1 MSQKNYLKFNDL
13 APDLQ
18 LQDTQGKQTQ
28 LSSLWQQGVLL
39 LAFTRH
45 FGCPQCKEMTDQ
57 LYATQSEFSKIGL
70 RLAFICH
77 ASVEDT
83 NYFREQRAPNA
94 LCLADPD
101 RAAYRNY
108 GLYQGTWWQTILSP
122 QIWKSNRRLARE
134 KKFKPELPSAGQD
147 AMQMSGVFIVGTDGR
162 IRLPYYYED
171 IADHPPI
178 DLLLHGIMGSNWN
191 KPFNTEPLT

>member
-1 MSQKNYLKFNDL
+1 MAKQNYLKFNDP
-13 APDLQ
+13 APDAEL
-18 LQDTQGKQTQ
+18 LDAQGKSTF
-28 LSSLWQQGVLL
+28 LSTLWKHGVLL

-57 LYATQSEFSKIGL
+57 LYGAQDELAKIGL

-77 ASVEDT
+77 ASVESAKQ
-83 NYFREQRAPNA
+83 FCEQRAPHA

-101 RAAYRNY
+101 RAAYRAY
-108 GLYQGTWWQTILSP
+108 GLYQGTLWQTLLSP

-134 KKFKPELPSAGQD
+134 KKFKPEMPPAGQD
-147 AMQMSGVFIVGTDGR
+147 AAQMSGVFIIGTDGR

-171 IADHPPI
+171 IADHPPM
-178 DLLLHGIMGSNWN
+178 DLLLRGVMGANWN
-191 KPFNTEPLT
+191 KPFNSDPLT